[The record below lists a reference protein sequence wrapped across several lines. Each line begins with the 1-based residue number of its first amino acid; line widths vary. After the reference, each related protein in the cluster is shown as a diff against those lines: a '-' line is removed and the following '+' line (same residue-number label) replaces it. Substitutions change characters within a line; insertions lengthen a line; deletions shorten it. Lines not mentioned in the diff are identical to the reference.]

1 MIPAMAMMP
10 SRIKITMAVAGRM
23 KQDGMPEFAFACA
36 LNDEREN
43 RASHQLLL
51 TLGMAVSMSRPPEGG
66 LDYMKEDSVTVGRA
80 GRLSVHTLSERALGM
95 RETECP
101 PSCMH
106 RAYRPRR
113 VVP

>member
-1 MIPAMAMMP
+1 MMPAMAMVA
-10 SRIKITMAVAGRM
+10 SSIRITMAVAGRTGDDRM
-23 KQDGMPEFAFACA
+23 SV
-36 LNDEREN
+36 LNLN
-43 RASHQLLL
+43 
-51 TLGMAVSMSRPPEGG
+51 TLMTVESMSRPPKGG
-66 LDYMKEDSVTVGRA
+66 LDYMKGDSVTVGRA

-106 RAYRPRR
+106 CAYRPRR

>member
-1 MIPAMAMMP
+1 
-10 SRIKITMAVAGRM
+10 MAVAG
-23 KQDGMPEFAFACA
+23 
-36 LNDEREN
+36 
-43 RASHQLLL
+43 L
-51 TLGMAVSMSRPPEGG
+51 TYGGSYAGSARSPKLVEAPVKGG